1 MAVLYGVSLLLG
13 LGAPLFDT
21 ASTAVLPRLVGTV
34 ALDRANSWNQT
45 SLLLGATLIG
55 PPLGAALFVLGPG
68 VPLAAQ
74 AASFLVAAALVATLG
89 CIRTGPTATPAER
102 SLRREL
108 VDGLRYLVGHRLL
121 RTLALPLAAIN
132 AASSCVYAAA
142 ASLLRLTLNAT
153 GLTAPARRPVRPHPS
168 LAPQVETASSPS
180 SDHSVPGTLALTIRG
195 VSAR

>member
-1 MAVLYGVSLLLG
+1 MGGRHTHALMAGTGQLARQLEGLLRNPDPR
-13 LGAPLFDT
+13 APSPD
-21 ASTAVLPRLVGTV
+21 AADRHPDAPHPPRGW
-34 ALDRANSWNQT
+34 APT
-45 SLLLGATLIG
+45 SLLGRVGSSHRL
-55 PPLGAALFVLGPG
+55 
-68 VPLAAQ
+68 VP
-74 AASFLVAAALVATLG
+74 
-89 CIRTGPTATPAER
+89 
-102 SLRREL
+102 LRREL